1 MAENLDNQKEWK
13 NYIDE
18 ELRIDSKVREI
29 KEALKPITLFQG
41 MKFEKLSERYFK
53 EVLMLDEEFS
63 HLISKYHKCK
73 SRIENSGSKYKD
85 ESLKYLEEK
94 FDSQRE
100 IIFAIGEFYD
110 KRSRENALKA
120 VRMKNGEEADF
131 LSITGIPQIEEKY
144 KNRRNELSRSKKNK
158 YLKFTGRKL
167 DFLQEEITRGIHCLL
182 YVKRE
187 IISYFAEIHLCT
199 SHAVSIY
206 NIRKSLDTYEDLA
219 LLINEKYN
227 KIISKKDFSKSVIYF
242 SERECLDME
251 EICELIEKAY
261 SIRLQII
268 RNFES
273 IIFDKTYIMIEFG
286 LNVNDEE
293 EAYNKLFGERIAQI
307 PQVLDEFSDYT
318 DEPTLQ
324 SHLIWDFNIKN
335 RESMLGRATIKK
347 GSI

>member
-53 EVLMLDEEFS
+53 EVLMLDGEFS
-63 HLISKYHKCK
+63 HLISKYCNCK
-73 SRIENSGSKYKD
+73 RRIENSGSKCKD

-94 FDSQRE
+94 LDSQKE
-100 IIFAIGEFYD
+100 IIFAIREFYD

-131 LSITGIPQIEEKY
+131 LSIIGIPQIEEKY
-144 KNRRNELSRSKKNK
+144 KNRRNELSRSKKKK
-158 YLKFTGRKL
+158 YLKFTGSKL

-199 SHAVSIY
+199 SHAVSMY
-206 NIRKSLDTYEDLA
+206 HIRKSLDTYEDLA

-307 PQVLDEFSDYT
+307 PQVLDEFSDYM
-318 DEPTLQ
+318 DEPSLQ
-324 SHLIWDFNIKN
+324 TELIISFNIKN
-335 RESMLGRATIKK
+335 RETMLGRATIKK